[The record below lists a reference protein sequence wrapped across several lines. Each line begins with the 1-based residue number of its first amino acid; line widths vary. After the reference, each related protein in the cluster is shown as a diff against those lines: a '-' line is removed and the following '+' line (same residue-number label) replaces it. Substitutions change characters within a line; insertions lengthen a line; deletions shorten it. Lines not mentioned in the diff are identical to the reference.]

1 MKDYVTSF
9 GSWPRFA
16 PALLNFAALA
26 AASVFLL
33 LLLLHHGGGRRG
45 GRRRVGALV
54 EALRLHGLPH
64 GLPSDR
70 ANGLTFPPKRSGGIF
85 DSVAYVNAL
94 LVTVLAVYRVQ
105 NARRRADPLVEVIFA
120 VLFPAHPSASSL
132 GTRLEAICGFR
143 QLHGA
148 VGTEKMR
155 MKRGNGTLRKRGR
168 EKVDGTGVE

>member
-1 MKDYVTSF
+1 MQHPRF
-9 GSWPRFA
+9 GSWPRFT
-16 PALLNFAALA
+16 PVSLNFGALA
-26 AASVFLL
+26 AASVFFFLL
-33 LLLLHHGGGRRG
+33 LHGGGRRG

-54 EALRLHGLPH
+54 EALRLHVLPH
-64 GLPSDR
+64 VLPSDR
-70 ANGLTFPPKRSGGIF
+70 ANGLTFLPKRSGGIF

-148 VGTEKMR
+148 
-155 MKRGNGTLRKRGR
+155 LRKEKNANEKRRRHVEEEGARKGR
-168 EKVDGTGVE
+168 RHRSRLV